1 MDIRPVKRTTLP
13 DKIAED
19 IKGIILE
26 GRLKPG
32 DKLPTERELA
42 EQFNV
47 GRTTI
52 REALKALAA
61 MGLITRTR
69 EGTIVNTDVLSFVRD
84 PLIRKLIL
92 EHITIKELFEARR
105 LLEVQLAGL
114 AAERASDEDLE
125 EIGRALKEMQEE
137 LKVPQ
142 KFINSDIAFHEAI
155 AKAAKNKVLVELFIA
170 VRGLLWAAQVAVVM
184 YSPGVMER
192 SLDYHTRIYGA
203 IKDRRKDEAA
213 TIMEKHV
220 SDVENSL
227 SGVQV
232 VDESVIWKWHEW
244 K

>member
-19 IKGIILE
+19 IKSTILE

-32 DKLPTERELA
+32 DRLPTERELA

-69 EGTIVNTDVLSFVRD
+69 EGTIVNADVRSFFRD

-92 EHITIKELFEARR
+92 EHITIRELIEARR

-114 AAERASDEDLE
+114 AAERRSEEELQ
-125 EIGRALKEMQEE
+125 EIGRALKEMEE
-137 LKVPQ
+137 GLKVPQ
-142 KFINSDIAFHEAI
+142 RFISSDIAFHEAI
-155 AKAAKNKVLVELFIA
+155 AKAARNKVMVELFVA

-192 SLDYHTRIYGA
+192 SLDYHTRIYEA
-203 IKDRRKDEAA
+203 IRDGRKDDAA
-213 TIMEKHV
+213 AIMERHV

-232 VDESVIWKWHEW
+232 VDESVLWQWHEW